1 MPSSN
6 VSMSQDPLPSLSSGI
21 PPAKPRRRRDKPQFS
36 CNACR
41 QRKSRCDRQQP
52 TCSSCLS
59 RDQTCVY
66 LTARPGASSSLA
78 PSSGTSGVHDR
89 LVHLERLVKSLMADG
104 MVSHAHKPQQPLA
117 TPNSSSSGDV
127 RHESANGLDTQ
138 SDCGSM
144 QITSSE
150 LRYVASE
157 HWAAILDSIA
167 DLKAHCDCEKQIS
180 LAETPTQLS
189 EEEPPHFRHALL
201 LYGCHRPTSRA
212 EIIAALPPKAAV
224 DRYLSRYFN
233 YLDLVASGE
242 SGTPF
247 FNPFVQSSDRLEME
261 YEAFWADSSRVS
273 IIWVGLLFSMVC
285 LAVVASDT
293 TDGPEAEQKSLQ
305 VDLYREKIV
314 QCLVLGE
321 YTKPGQYVLETVVHY
336 LYIEFGINPDADRNI
351 WFLLGLEVNLAMR
364 MGYHRDPSHF
374 PGISPLQGEMR
385 RRLWATV
392 LTSDILLSSQMGM
405 PRMICDWKCDTAEPR
420 NLYDMDLDQEL
431 TQLPP
436 ARPETEHTTALGII
450 ARRRM
455 VIALGAIADLAD
467 AVKPVSYAEIMQAD
481 KALHDAV
488 ASIPPPLRIKP
499 LAASVT
505 DSPQVIMSR
514 LFLRHLLY
522 KGQIM
527 LHRRF
532 LEIHVAATASATAT
546 GTGAG
551 AGAGACENVSE
562 QDSREVPFAYSR
574 TACID
579 ASLGTLHIQH
589 VLDEETCPGGQ
600 LHEMRWRITSSMNH
614 LFLTA
619 TMILCSLLHREQ
631 PLGERTEDI
640 LAALR
645 RARTIWMRRSTSS
658 REAKRATEIVSLTLA
673 RAGDGNCSATNT
685 EVDGEV
691 MVVTQGM
698 STVTSSDFTTGL
710 GMTTWSHSMDLNEA
724 DRRVMPSMLGLFPLP
739 QYAGMNYSFPMM
751 GDWLQM
757 QWLGSQEADPFFPG

>member
-1 MPSSN
+1 
-6 VSMSQDPLPSLSSGI
+6 MSQDPLTSSAAI

-59 RDQTCVY
+59 RGQTCVY
-66 LTARPGASSSLA
+66 LTPRPGASSSSA
-78 PSSGTSGVHDR
+78 PSSGTAGVHDR

-104 MVSHAHKPQQPLA
+104 VVSHHHHHHKPPQPLA
-117 TPNSSSSGDV
+117 TPDSSSSGGI
-127 RHESANGLDTQ
+127 RQESASGLDTQ

-150 LRYVASE
+150 LRYVAGE

-167 DLKAHCDCEKQIS
+167 DLKAHCDREEQIS
-180 LAETPTQLS
+180 LAETPTHLS

-201 LYGCHRPTSRA
+201 LYGCHRATSRA

-224 DRYLSRYFN
+224 DRYISRYFN
-233 YLDLVASGE
+233 YLDLVASAAVHGPSFLRE
-242 SGTPF
+242 ASWHIRGL
-247 FNPFVQSSDRLEME
+247 S
-261 YEAFWADSSRVS
+261 YEAFWTDSSRVS
-273 IIWVGLLFSMVC
+273 IVWVGLLFSMVC
-285 LAVVASDT
+285 LAVMASDT

-305 VDLYREKIV
+305 IDLYREKIV

-374 PGISPLQGEMR
+374 SGISPLQGEMR

-455 VIALGAIADLAD
+455 IIALGAIADLAD

-481 KALHDAV
+481 KALHEAV

-514 LFLRHLLY
+514 LFLGHLLY

-532 LEIHVAATASATAT
+532 LELHVAATASATAT
-546 GTGAG
+546 GAGDGAG
-551 AGAGACENVSE
+551 AGENASE
-562 QDSREVPFAYSR
+562 QASGEAPFAYSR

-619 TMILCSLLHREQ
+619 TMILCSLLHRAQ
-631 PLGERTEDI
+631 PLGERTEEV

-673 RAGDGNCSATNT
+673 RAGDGNRSATSA
-685 EVDGEV
+685 EEDSEP
-691 MVVTQGM
+691 MVVTQNA

-724 DRRVMPSMLGLFPLP
+724 DRRMMPSMLGPYPPP
-739 QYAGMNYSFPMM
+739 QYTGMDYSFPMM
-751 GDWLQM
+751 DDWLQM
-757 QWLGSQEADPFFPG
+757 QWLGPQEADPFFPG

>member
-6 VSMSQDPLPSLSSGI
+6 VSMSQDPLPSSSSGI

-59 RDQTCVY
+59 RGQTCVY
-66 LTARPGASSSLA
+66 LAPRPGESSSSA

-104 MVSHAHKPQQPLA
+104 RVSHPQKPPQPLA
-117 TPNSSSSGDV
+117 TPDSSSSGGI
-127 RHESANGLDTQ
+127 RQESASGLDTQ

-144 QITSSE
+144 QITGSE
-150 LRYVASE
+150 LRYVAGE

-167 DLKAHCDCEKQIS
+167 DLKAHCDREEQIS
-180 LAETPTQLS
+180 LAETRTHLS

-224 DRYLSRYFN
+224 DRYISRYFH
-233 YLDLVASGE
+233 YLDLVASAAVHGP
-242 SGTPF
+242 SF
-247 FNPFVQSSDRLEME
+247 LRE

-305 VDLYREKIV
+305 IDIYREKIV

-455 VIALGAIADLAD
+455 IIALGAIADLAD

-499 LAASVT
+499 LATSVT

-514 LFLRHLLY
+514 LFLGHLLY

-532 LEIHVAATASATAT
+532 LDMHVAATASATAT
-546 GTGAG
+546 GAG
-551 AGAGACENVSE
+551 AGAGENVSGQASGE
-562 QDSREVPFAYSR
+562 PPFAYSR

-619 TMILCSLLHREQ
+619 TMILCSLLNRAQ
-631 PLGERTEDI
+631 PLGERTEEV

-673 RAGDGNCSATNT
+673 RAGDGNRRATNT
-685 EVDGEV
+685 EEESEP
-691 MVVTQGM
+691 MVVTQGV

-710 GMTTWSHSMDLNEA
+710 GMTTWSHSMELNEA
-724 DRRVMPSMLGLFPLP
+724 GRRMMPSMLGSYPAP
-739 QYAGMNYSFPMM
+739 QYTGMDYSFPRMD
-751 GDWLQM
+751 DWLQM
-757 QWLGSQEADPFFPG
+757 QWLGPQEADPFFPG

>member
-1 MPSSN
+1 
-6 VSMSQDPLPSLSSGI
+6 MSQDPLTSSSEI

-59 RDQTCVY
+59 RGQTCVY
-66 LTARPGASSSLA
+66 LTSRPGASSSSA

-104 MVSHAHKPQQPLA
+104 MVSHPQKPPQPLA
-117 TPNSSSSGDV
+117 TPDSSSSGGI
-127 RHESANGLDTQ
+127 RQESASGLDTQ

-144 QITSSE
+144 QITGSE
-150 LRYVASE
+150 LRYVAGE

-167 DLKAHCDCEKQIS
+167 DLKAHCDREEQIS
-180 LAETPTQLS
+180 LAEAPTHLS

-224 DRYLSRYFN
+224 DRYISRYFN

-242 SGTPF
+242 TRTSLF
-247 FNPFVQSSDRLEME
+247 
-261 YEAFWADSSRVS
+261 YEAFWADSSRMS

-305 VDLYREKIV
+305 IDLYREKIV

-392 LTSDILLSSQMGM
+392 LTSDVLLSSQMGM
-405 PRMICDWKCDTAEPR
+405 PRMICHWKCDTAEPR
-420 NLYDMDLDQEL
+420 NLYDMDLDHEL

-455 VIALGAIADLAD
+455 IIALGAIADLAD

-481 KALHDAV
+481 KAMHDAV

-514 LFLRHLLY
+514 LFLGHLLY

-532 LEIHVAATASATAT
+532 LDMHVAATASTTAT
-546 GTGAG
+546 
-551 AGAGACENVSE
+551 EP
-562 QDSREVPFAYSR
+562 PFAYSR

-600 LHEMRWRITSSMNH
+600 LHEMRWRNTSSMNH

-619 TMILCSLLHREQ
+619 TMILCSLLHRAQ
-631 PLGERTEDI
+631 PLGERTEEV

-673 RAGDGNCSATNT
+673 RAGDGNRSATNT
-685 EVDGEV
+685 EEDSEP
-691 MVVTQGM
+691 MVVTQSV

-710 GMTTWSHSMDLNEA
+710 GMTTHSMDLNEA
-724 DRRVMPSMLGLFPLP
+724 DRRMMSSMLGSYPAP
-739 QYAGMNYSFPMM
+739 QYTGMDYSFPMM
-751 GDWLQM
+751 DDWLQM
-757 QWLGSQEADPFFPG
+757 QWLGPQEADPFLPG